1 MNAIAATKRE
11 ANGGTGDA
19 AEAAAL
25 GRLVSPGVLLRAESS
40 VVLAPTGGADAW
52 HGGSWW
58 VFAVLLL
65 APDASILG
73 YLAGNRVGATAY
85 NLVHAFMLPGVL
97 LALGAMGSS
106 LAFDLGLIW
115 GAHIAMDRV
124 FGYGLKGP
132 GGFKE
137 THLRLT
143 GNGGSSSVDLRA
155 SA

>member
-11 ANGGTGDA
+11 VNGGTGDA
-19 AEAAAL
+19 AEGSAL
-25 GRLVSPGVLLRAESS
+25 GRLVSPGVLLRAES
-40 VVLAPTGGADAW
+40 VVLLATTVGAYAW

-58 VFAVLLL
+58 LFAVLLL

-85 NLVHAFMLPGVL
+85 NLVHAFLLPGIL

-106 LAFDLGLIW
+106 LALDLGLVW

-132 GGFKE
+132 DGFKQ
-137 THLRLT
+137 THLRRT